1 MMTPLSLLLQLS
13 GFLVLVLGFREANR
27 NALLSAAVLLWI
39 GSCISG
45 IVPELLAAIVDA
57 LRRR

>member
-1 MMTPLSLLLQLS
+1 MITPLSLLLQLS
-13 GFLVLVLGFREANR
+13 GVLVLVVGYRDSNR
-27 NALLSAAVLLWI
+27 NALLSAALFLWI

-45 IVPELLAAIVDA
+45 IVPEFIASVFEV

>member
-1 MMTPLSLLLQLS
+1 MITPLSLLLQMS
-13 GFLVLVLGFREANR
+13 GALVLVAGYRESNR
-27 NALLSAAVLLWI
+27 NAMLSAALFLWI

-45 IVPELLAAIVDA
+45 IVPEFIAGIIDL

>member
-1 MMTPLSLLLQLS
+1 MITPLSLLLQLS
-13 GFLVLVLGFREANR
+13 GVLVLVAGYRDSNR
-27 NALLSAAVLLWI
+27 NALLCAALFLWI

-45 IVPELLAAIVDA
+45 IVPEFIAGIVDL